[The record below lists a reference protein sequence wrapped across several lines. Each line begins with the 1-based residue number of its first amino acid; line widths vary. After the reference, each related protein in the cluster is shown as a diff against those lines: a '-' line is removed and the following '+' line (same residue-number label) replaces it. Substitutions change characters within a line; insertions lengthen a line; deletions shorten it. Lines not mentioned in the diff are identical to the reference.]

1 MKSRGGVGSSQSIAL
16 YQAKKG
22 LVMELKS
29 NMRQQMSGPY
39 SDGSKGRRSGFV
51 PTPEQRRSYM
61 RQSKEGGRCFCDKCG
76 YAFAAAYV
84 KPIVRSMKTLN
95 LCEDC
100 RRELCVSKSQ

>member
-1 MKSRGGVGSSQSIAL
+1 MK
-16 YQAKKG
+16 
-22 LVMELKS
+22 LKP
-29 NMRQQMSGPY
+29 NLRQQMSGPY
-39 SDGSKGRRSGFV
+39 NDGSEGRKSGFI

-76 YAFAAAYV
+76 YAFAVAYV

-100 RRELCVSKSQ
+100 RRKV